1 MLLSSSSLY
10 EIAPPLTYDATHGH
24 ALIPRKH
31 NYYKMKIIK
40 LNLRPCWYLFCLFS
54 FVFCTYKAVRPS
66 AESKNQESI
75 GVEVP
80 PNGHTLGHA
89 GAAPVI
95 RSRRAQQFSNS
106 YNYSVDNFST
116 TTIIHPYVSDHES
129 FCNTVA
135 SLQWV
140 GSPPYH
146 VSHILLNYSF

>member
-1 MLLSSSSLY
+1 MY

-24 ALIPRKH
+24 ALIPRKL
-31 NYYKMKIIK
+31 MKIIK
-40 LNLRPCWYLFCLFS
+40 LNLRPCWYLFCLFF
-54 FVFCTYKAVRPS
+54 FVFCTYNKAVRPS
-66 AESKNQESI
+66 VAEWKNQESI
-75 GVEVP
+75 AVEIP
-80 PNGHTLGHA
+80 PDATPDGHTLGHA

-106 YNYSVDNFST
+106 YNYSVHNFST
-116 TTIIHPYVSDHES
+116 TTIIPPYVSDRKL

-146 VSHILLNYSF
+146 VSHILLNHSF

>member
-1 MLLSSSSLY
+1 
-10 EIAPPLTYDATHGH
+10 
-24 ALIPRKH
+24 
-31 NYYKMKIIK
+31 MKIIK

-54 FVFCTYKAVRPS
+54 FVFCTYKAVKPS
-66 AESKNQESI
+66 AESI

-80 PNGHTLGHA
+80 PDGHTLGHA

-116 TTIIHPYVSDHES
+116 TTIIPPYVSDHES

-146 VSHILLNYSF
+146 VSHILLNHSI